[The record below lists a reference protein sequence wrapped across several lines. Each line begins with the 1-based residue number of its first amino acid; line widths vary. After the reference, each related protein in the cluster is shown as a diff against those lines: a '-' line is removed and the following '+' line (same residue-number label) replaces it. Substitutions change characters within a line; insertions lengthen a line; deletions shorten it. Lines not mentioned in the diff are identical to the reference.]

1 MRYQS
6 TYQLIKPTSLF
17 LIALCIA
24 CSWLI
29 LPYFIQGSNLLNNA
43 SNQTRLIKADTVA
56 SYLSRDIIRTNVLEI
71 TGTFATTEYFQYVDR
86 ALTISNLRPDQNFI
100 FFINETVHTDDLPVG
115 IPQVVLKINDLEF
128 YPNVSLGPP
137 EASHH
142 RLNTYSFSKF
152 NTEGQ
157 PIVLNEDDIV
167 QLFVTN
173 RYLGSDIPMTFIGRW
188 EGGFELPEEL
198 KSRSDMTFIIML
210 ALGAGLLST
219 VLTPCL
225 LQLVIMFGGIMGGLS
240 NSPATNGNQQDH
252 SLVKQK
258 IKIIAAGFILGF
270 LALYVI
276 AGVVIGF
283 AGNQAQLMFAVYSR
297 NVSIISGIVVILMG
311 TWMLA
316 RGNKINA
323 CPIMSAKDVSSM
335 NNKDIIATVVG
346 SIGFA
351 LGCTACFGG
360 AIVGTLV
367 VYVGAIGSPL
377 IGGSIMFIFG
387 LGVAIPFFL
396 SAIFLTKSKTILELL
411 GTYRR
416 SINIASSMI
425 VILFGLVL
433 VSDNFHTVS
442 DFIYP
447 YLGLS

>member
-1 MRYQS
+1 MHYQS
-6 TYQLIKPTSLF
+6 THQLIKPVYLS

-29 LPYFIQGSNLLNNA
+29 LPYFIQGNNLLSNA
-43 SNQTRLIKADTVA
+43 SNQTRLMKADTVA
-56 SYLSRDIIRTNVLEI
+56 SYLSRDIIKTNILEI

-100 FFINETVHTDDLPVG
+100 FFVNETVHTDDLPVG
-115 IPQVVLKINDLEF
+115 IPQAVLKINDLEF
-128 YPNVSLGPP
+128 YPNLAEGPS

-142 RLNTYSFSKF
+142 RLSTYSFSKF
-152 NTEGQ
+152 DTQGQ
-157 PIVLNEDDIV
+157 PILLDEDDII

-173 RYLGSDIPMTFIGRW
+173 YYLGSDTPMTFIGRW
-188 EGGFELPEEL
+188 EGSFELPDEL

-225 LQLVIMFGGIMGGLS
+225 LQLVVMFGGIMGGLS
-240 NSPATNGNQQDH
+240 NSPATNGNQQDYD
-252 SLVKQK
+252 LVKQK

-270 LALYVI
+270 LALYVL
-276 AGVVIGF
+276 AGIVIGF
-283 AGNQAQLMFAVYSR
+283 AGNRAQLMFAAYSR
-297 NVSIISGIVVILMG
+297 NVSIVSGIIVILMG
-311 TWMLA
+311 LWMIA

-323 CPIMSAKDVSSM
+323 CPIMLAKDVSTM

-346 SIGFA
+346 SVGFA

-396 SAIFLTKSKTILELL
+396 SAMFLTKSKTILELL

-416 SINIASSMI
+416 SINITSSMI

-447 YLGLS
+447 YLGLI